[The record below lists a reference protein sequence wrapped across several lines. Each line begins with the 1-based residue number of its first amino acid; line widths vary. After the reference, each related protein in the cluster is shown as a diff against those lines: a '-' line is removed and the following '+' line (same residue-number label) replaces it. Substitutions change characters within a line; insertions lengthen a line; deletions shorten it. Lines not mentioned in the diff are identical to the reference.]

1 MYKSLGSD
9 VLGVPEMKWFE
20 SNEKSRILVMQ
31 LLGPS
36 LETIFQSYNQRY
48 SLISVL
54 TIADQLVSSLMQLF
68 ISTSHFIAQFSFL
81 VWNTYTLNTSFIG
94 T

>member
-1 MYKSLGSD
+1 
-9 VLGVPEMKWFE
+9 MKWFE

-54 TIADQLVSSLMQLF
+54 TIADQLVSSLMQSF
-68 ISTSHFIAQFSFL
+68 RVISTSHFIPQFSFL